1 MKRRDFLWTAG
12 AGAALSAVSADRV
25 YGANDRLRV
34 GLIGCGGRGTF
45 DARLMRG
52 TPEDIQ
58 AVAPENYHDGNLDPR
73 LKEPRNVEIA
83 ALCDVYG
90 TRLDAAHQWAPQ
102 AKTYTEFRKLL
113 ADKEIDAV
121 IVATQDQWHAQML
134 ILACEAGKD
143 VYCEKPMFYRF
154 GEGKAMIAAVRRNK
168 RIVQVGTQHRS
179 ADHIAEAAKMVQG
192 GKIGEVH
199 FVRVWNYMGV
209 LYGNPPVPDGEP
221 PADLNWDAWLGPA
234 PKVPFNRNRLGYR
247 SFMDYTNGIITDYG
261 NHRFDSV
268 HQIMGED
275 MPLNVVSSAVRFN
288 KKTAGDI
295 YDMQVATFE
304 YPNFIMNYECSNYNG
319 HGLGGR
325 TEGMRYYG
333 MMGPEDRPHGMAFY
347 GTEASLFVD
356 RIGMEL
362 YPEPKPIE
370 RVPGGG
376 RGRGGRRTFTWEP
389 RMEKIK
395 MNEDEP
401 TPLHTKNF
409 VDFVRARKEPFANI
423 EVGVRATTVGCI
435 GNVAHWTGRKLKW
448 DGENRTFPGDTEAN
462 KFEFRPYRKPWDLI
476 KMS

>member
-1 MKRRDFLWTAG
+1 
-12 AGAALSAVSADRV
+12 
-25 YGANDRLRV
+25 
-34 GLIGCGGRGTF
+34 
-45 DARLMRG
+45 
-52 TPEDIQ
+52 
-58 AVAPENYHDGNLDPR
+58 
-73 LKEPRNVEIA
+73 
-83 ALCDVYG
+83 
-90 TRLDAAHQWAPQ
+90 
-102 AKTYTEFRKLL
+102 
-113 ADKEIDAV
+113 
-121 IVATQDQWHAQML
+121 
-134 ILACEAGKD
+134 
-143 VYCEKPMFYRF
+143 
-154 GEGKAMIAAVRRNK
+154 
-168 RIVQVGTQHRS
+168 
-179 ADHIAEAAKMVQG
+179 
-192 GKIGEVH
+192 
-199 FVRVWNYMGV
+199 
-209 LYGNPPVPDGEP
+209 
-221 PADLNWDAWLGPA
+221 
-234 PKVPFNRNRLGYR
+234 
-247 SFMDYTNGIITDYG
+247 MDYTNGIITDYG

-325 TEGMRYYG
+325 TAGMRYYG

-362 YPEPKPIE
+362 YPEPKPVE

-376 RGRGGRRTFTWEP
+376 RGGRGRRTFTWEP
-389 RMEKIK
+389 RMEKMQ